1 MDAHR
6 AAQFLV
12 FAAVAGMVALLPELA
27 WAGQPTNPFSVP
39 LRNIMRIVTG
49 PVAVAIAMA
58 GILATGLMLVFGG
71 EMKDFVKSMV
81 TITLVV
87 CVVIFSAQLVQI
99 IFPSA
104 DTNFA
109 WQGLNEQGGS
119 VPFSAPGVAN

>member
-1 MDAHR
+1 MMDDRRIAR
-6 AAQFLV
+6 FAV
-12 FAAVAGMVALLPELA
+12 FAAVAAMVALLPELA
-27 WAGQPTNPFSVP
+27 WAGQGENPFSVP
-39 LRNIMRIVTG
+39 LRNIMAIVTG

-109 WQGLNEQGGS
+109 WEGLATDGGT
-119 VPFSAPGVAN
+119 VQFIAPGT